1 MAEELRYHGDE
12 DLEGH
17 DVLLPLQ
24 KPEPPVREA
33 VRELAAA
40 LNLLGAA
47 TSQGGRSSSHFLTST
62 SFLPVR

>member
-33 VRELAAA
+33 VRELAAD

-47 TSQGGRSSSHFLTST
+47 IRRGRSLSRFLTST